1 MGYSILRYR
10 ETPFFYTR
18 ASLPS
23 RYQKGIRLIFLKRA
37 VHFVVTLQS
46 ELGDV
51 GMDSWKSYLFFLTDY
66 RLEIGLS
73 RAKAYM
79 SGRASHSMRCQ
90 VRS

>member
-10 ETPFFYTR
+10 EIPSSYTLA
-18 ASLPS
+18 ASTA

-37 VHFVVTLQS
+37 VDFVVTLQS

-51 GMDSWKSYLFFLTDY
+51 SMDPWKSYLFFLTVY
-66 RLEIGLS
+66 RLEIGLT

-79 SGRASHSMRCQ
+79 TGRASHSMRCQ